1 MNQKTMNAIR
11 AHAESCYP
19 RECCGLVIA
28 VRRKERY
35 VPCENTA
42 VGEEHF
48 AISAEAYANAEES
61 GNVIAV
67 VHSHP
72 NMPAQPSEAD
82 LVSCEE
88 SGLPWHIIRV
98 DLIDGKPVAGEVNT
112 IEPSGY
118 QAPLVGRQFFHG
130 VLDCYALIRDWY
142 QIERGITL
150 PDFNRSDEWWNDGQS
165 DLYTQGFPLAGFEI
179 RPHDQEPQPGDVILM
194 QIRSKNGVP
203 NHAAIY
209 LGDGLILHHL
219 HGRLSS
225 RDVYGGY
232 WQEVTR
238 SVLKYRG
245 NNGSSENDTAV
256 WQAGE

>member
-1 MNQKTMNAIR
+1 MNTSTLNAIR

-19 RECCGLVIA
+19 RESCGLVIA
-28 VRRKERY
+28 VKRKERY
-35 VPCENTA
+35 VPCENA
-42 VGEEHF
+42 AIGDEHF
-48 AISAEAYANAEES
+48 LISGEAYANAEDL
-61 GNVIAV
+61 GQVIAV

-82 LVSCEE
+82 LVSCEA
-88 SGLPWHIIRV
+88 SGLPWHIVRV
-98 DLIDGKPVAGEVNT
+98 DLVDGNAVAGEINT
-112 IEPSGY
+112 IEPTGY
-118 QAPLVGRQFFHG
+118 CAPLVGRQFYHG
-130 VLDCYALIRDWY
+130 ILDCYTLIRDWY

-150 PDFNRSDEWWNDGQS
+150 PDFKRSDEWWNDGQS

-179 RPHDQEPQPGDVILM
+179 RPHEQEPEQGDVILM
-194 QIRSKNGVP
+194 QIRSKNSVP

-232 WQEVTR
+232 WQEITR
-238 SVLKYRG
+238 AVLRYRG
-245 NNGSSENDTAV
+245 NDGSSENDTAIR
-256 WQAGE
+256 QAGG